1 MSTILLDILPT
12 NLTSESAGVENGRN
26 GAWAYDAPLAETY
39 PHLANDWWIDPD
51 RRLGVIIWGDYQALG
66 SH

>member
-1 MSTILLDILPT
+1 MGGMGHGLMMLRWPKHIP
-12 NLTSESAGVENGRN
+12 
-26 GAWAYDAPLAETY
+26 